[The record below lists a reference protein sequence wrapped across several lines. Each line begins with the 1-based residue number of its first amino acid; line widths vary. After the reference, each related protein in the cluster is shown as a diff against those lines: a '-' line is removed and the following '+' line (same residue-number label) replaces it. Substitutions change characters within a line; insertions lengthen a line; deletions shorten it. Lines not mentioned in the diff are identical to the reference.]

1 VQFSSFSPSKYDFYF
16 CSHEINV
23 CLLSGTCNIVGFYT
37 TVLLSWVRVRV
48 FMFIFCYANRQV
60 PSWVTLFLLFLFVSL
75 NFCVCYRST
84 VKDLF
89 IYYCSQIFR
98 INDICVMNV
107 RKYSVWS
114 CPKCYGEKNRR
125 AYLKIMSANVPVHFL
140 WFMSTVNVVYMPLLF
155 PFRNPTVCFRLHL
168 RWNNECTGWPKKYAT
183 TNFFRNRIKD
193 YQRD

>member
-1 VQFSSFSPSKYDFYF
+1 MQFSSFSPSKYDFYF

-114 CPKCYGEKNRR
+114 CQKCYGEKKSSGIFENYVSQC
-125 AYLKIMSANVPVHFL
+125 AGTLFL
-140 WFMSTVNVVYMPLLF
+140 IHVDCQRCV
-155 PFRNPTVCFRLHL
+155 
-168 RWNNECTGWPKKYAT
+168 YAT
-183 TNFFRNRIKD
+183 SLSISQSHCMFPIVSAMKQRMYRVAQKVSHHQFFEKSH
-193 YQRD
+193 